1 MSPPWLAR
9 WKSWD
14 MLEKNEVI
22 TIDGPSGSGKST
34 ISRMVASRLGF
45 TYLDTGAMYRAVGL
59 KIHNDQIDP
68 NDPAALQQCLD
79 SIRITF
85 QPNSDDDVLVFLNG
99 TDVSQE
105 IRTPEM
111 SMIASRVSAFP
122 LVREK
127 LVKLQQEIGKNG
139 GIVAEGRDMGTVVFP
154 RARFKFFLNASAA
167 ERTRRRCDQ
176 LRQRGQL
183 VSYEEI
189 LDQIIKRDYDD
200 SNRAHSP
207 LIPAEDAVIIDTS
220 EMDPEAV
227 INFMLQSMA
236 RQELLDPKRLQ
247 SADEGGRS
255 CLKNSDR

>member
-1 MSPPWLAR
+1 MSWAMP
-9 WKSWD
+9 
-14 MLEKNEVI
+14 EKHDII

-34 ISRMVASRLGF
+34 ISRMIASRLGF

-59 KIHNDQIDP
+59 KIHRDHIDP
-68 NDPAALQQCLD
+68 DDAAALRQALE

-85 QPNSDDDVLVFLNG
+85 QPNQDDDVRVFLNG
-99 TDVSQE
+99 TDVSRE

-111 SMIASRVSAFP
+111 SMVASRVSAFP

-139 GIVAEGRDMGTVVFP
+139 GIVAEGRDMGTMVFP
-154 RARFKFFLNASAA
+154 RARFKFFLNASAE
-167 ERTRRRCDQ
+167 ERARRRCDQ
-176 LRQRGQL
+176 LRQRGEL
-183 VSYEEI
+183 VDSKEI

-220 EMDPEAV
+220 ELDPEAV
-227 INFMLQSMA
+227 INFMLRSMA
-236 RQELLDPKRLQ
+236 
-247 SADEGGRS
+247 G
-255 CLKNSDR
+255 